1 MFVRLWLDCV
11 FVDCFRV
18 VVLVWLIVCA
28 FDRLL
33 WFAAWVLWWWL
44 AGVGCLVGRFCWVL

>member
-18 VVLVWLIVCA
+18 VVLVWLVVCA
-28 FDRLL
+28 FGRLL
-33 WFAAWVLWWWL
+33 WFAAWVLWWL
-44 AGVGCLVGRFCWVL
+44 AGAGCLVGRFCWGL